1 MSSGGYRFDLP
12 TSTCPRRTIGEGA
25 VAFAVWASMRR
36 LSPMILLQIP
46 GLRRRTTARP
56 EDRRKE
62 PRYAPVVEQARL
74 GWWEGEQFR
83 VAVARLR
90 NISNGGAALTVAC
103 DAPVAPVWMSVV
115 TPGSKHWILARVAGI
130 SEAGDG
136 AHCVRLAFVEPC
148 PTEVF
153 EAAVS
158 GTAAIP
164 VTRETTPPVVRRSEP
179 PTWIRRRRRDT
190 PCRHGAWGG
199 PVQPIRPDGDK
210 RTWSGLFDYLKYF

>member
-1 MSSGGYRFDLP
+1 MGV
-12 TSTCPRRTIGEGA
+12 
-25 VAFAVWASMRR
+25 VALAVWASMWR
-36 LSPMILLQIP
+36 LSPMILLQMP

-115 TPGSKHWILARVAGI
+115 TPGSKEWILARVAGV
-130 SEAGDG
+130 SEAGEG

-148 PTEVF
+148 PRDVF

-158 GTAAIP
+158 GTPAPAP
-164 VTRETTPPVVRRSEP
+164 RETKAVVPRRSEP
-179 PTWIRRRRRDT
+179 PTWIRRKRRDA
-190 PCRHGAWGG
+190 PCQHGAWGG
-199 PVQPIRPDGDK
+199 PVQPIRLDGEK